1 MNCGSNRRQRQ
12 LNSENRVSSVS
23 KSKSKGKGKGKS
35 KSRNKDK
42 NVVKKTNV
50 VIAARKQ
57 IKLEEQ

>member
-23 KSKSKGKGKGKS
+23 KSKSKGKGKS

-50 VIAARKQ
+50 VIAAIKQ

>member
-1 MNCGSNRRQRQ
+1 M
-12 LNSENRVSSVS
+12 S
-23 KSKSKGKGKGKS
+23 KSKSKGKGKS

>member
-1 MNCGSNRRQRQ
+1 MKCGSNRRQRQ
-12 LNSENRVSSVS
+12 LNSEYRVSSVS
-23 KSKSKGKGKGKS
+23 KSKSKS